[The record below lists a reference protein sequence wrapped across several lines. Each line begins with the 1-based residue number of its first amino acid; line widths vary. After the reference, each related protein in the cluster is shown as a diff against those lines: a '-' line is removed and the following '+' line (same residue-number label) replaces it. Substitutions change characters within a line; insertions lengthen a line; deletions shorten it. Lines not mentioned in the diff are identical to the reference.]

1 MRIAKVVRVLAVVAL
16 ALLLAGPAVAQDK
29 AVVVAA
35 GWAPGYAFGEGASEF
50 APLGIFVN
58 GSFPI
63 IPNISILADIGWN
76 HKSGVDVV
84 EATGGIR
91 YWVPVQGK
99 DQMMPFVEASAGLG
113 YIGVSDFGTGTG
125 FAFGFGGGVDIPISN
140 KAMNARIQINYYRFQ
155 VSGFGGNAIR
165 FGIGISGKMGGK

>member
-1 MRIAKVVRVLAVVAL
+1 MRSAKVVRVLAVVAL

-35 GWAPGYAFGEGASEF
+35 GWAPGYAFGEGDSAF
-50 APLGIFVN
+50 APLGLFVN

-63 IPNISILADIGWN
+63 KPEISILGDIGWD

-84 EATGGIR
+84 EATGGVR
-91 YWVPVQGK
+91 YWVPMQGK
-99 DQMMPFVEASAGLG
+99 NQMAPFIEGSAGLG
-113 YIGVSDFGTGTG
+113 YIGVSGFGTGTG
-125 FAFGFGGGVDIPISN
+125 FAFGFGGGADIPVPN
-140 KAMNARIQINYYRFQ
+140 KNIGVRIQINYYRFQ
-155 VSGFGGNAIR
+155 VSGFGANAIR